1 MMNDEFVSHN
11 NSNGGWDMLNKW
23 VSMLKKKRVRG

>member
-11 NSNGGWDMLNKW
+11 NSSGGWDVLNKW
-23 VSMLKKKRVRG
+23 VSMLKKKGMRG